1 MYPSGV
7 SEYTPGDNCRRL
19 HTTIKKEIITT
30 ENNYMQR
37 THNFYHI
44 SITLVSYMHRNNT
57 NKPL

>member
-19 HTTIKKEIITT
+19 HTTIKKKIITT

-44 SITLVSYMHRNNT
+44 SIILVSH
-57 NKPL
+57 